1 MKAAKNVVIAYAIVI
16 LSFTVLSA
24 IRQTVYATDM
34 SLLDRFKIFFCS
46 SSLAWPIAGIASYA
60 MLQLIGK
67 RTAQHALVALTAG
80 GIISMSASYY
90 FVGVIC
96 SIFQEK
102 YQDFGSILQ
111 PGSFFLAAPF
121 LEYALDPKQIFFIL
135 VWIGINLIYW
145 RMAPGAYIL
154 GELGN
159 VRSEMLVDT
168 LSENTGNH
176 LTSAGFESAEP
187 QSADSREFPAPGF
200 MKHVSQ
206 KLGKD
211 LIAIAAEQHY
221 IRVYTKLGSE
231 LILYRFSD
239 AVAELADWP
248 GLRVHRSHWI
258 MRSAIN
264 SIKPRGKSYSVE
276 LENGQVVPVSV
287 THRALVDRLAERL
300 ELVTTQP

>member
-1 MKAAKNVVIAYAIVI
+1 MKTAKNVVLAYAIVI

-34 SLLDRFKIFFCS
+34 SLFDRFKIFLCA
-46 SSLAWPIAGIASYA
+46 SSLAWPIAGAASYA
-60 MLQLIGK
+60 TLQLIGK
-67 RTAQHALVALTAG
+67 RAATHALVALTAG
-80 GIISMSASYY
+80 GLISMSASYY

-102 YQDFGSILQ
+102 YQDFGSVLR
-111 PGSFFLAAPF
+111 PDSFILAAPF
-121 LEYALDPKQIFFIL
+121 LEYVLDPKQIFFVL
-135 VWIGINLIYW
+135 LWVGINLIYW
-145 RMAPGAYIL
+145 KMAPGAYIL
-154 GELGN
+154 GELGHA
-159 VRSEMLVDT
+159 RTEMPLGT
-168 LSENTGNH
+168 LAENIGDHVPTVV
-176 LTSAGFESAEP
+176 LESAEP
-187 QSADSREFPAPGF
+187 QSEDSREFPAPGF

-206 KLGKD
+206 RLGKD

-239 AVAELADWP
+239 AVGELAGWP

-300 ELVTTQP
+300 ELVTA